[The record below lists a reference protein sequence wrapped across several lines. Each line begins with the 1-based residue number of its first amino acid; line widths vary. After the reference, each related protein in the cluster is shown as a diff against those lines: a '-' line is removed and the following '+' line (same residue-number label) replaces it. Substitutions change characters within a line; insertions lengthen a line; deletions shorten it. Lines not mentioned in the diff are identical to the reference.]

1 MKRQELIR
9 CIILTGLI
17 FLFACSER
25 KTPSDAGRRF
35 LFPTPLLF
43 HSRPDIVFN
52 TTDQQSSN
60 LIWKRTDFAFP
71 QFSGERGKAVAV
83 GDIDGDGNWDVV
95 STYENAGGKAGVMWT
110 SALFGRNWR
119 DYNVSGTEGK
129 KFDLIL
135 LLDMHGDGDLDIL
148 TSEEN
153 NNSADVK
160 GLGVIWH
167 ENPSK

>member
-43 HSRPDIVFN
+43 HSRLDIVFN

-60 LIWKRTDFAFP
+60 LIWKLLISPSRNFP
-71 QFSGERGKAVAV
+71 
-83 GDIDGDGNWDVV
+83 V
-95 STYENAGGKAGVMWT
+95 SAEK
-110 SALFGRNWR
+110 R
-119 DYNVSGTEGK
+119 
-129 KFDLIL
+129 
-135 LLDMHGDGDLDIL
+135 
-148 TSEEN
+148 
-153 NNSADVK
+153 
-160 GLGVIWH
+160 
-167 ENPSK
+167 